1 MDKNKKSLRE
11 SSDFPGF
18 KVPLER
24 GNQPKPKSKVKFIYY
39 SYKTI
44 LPSKFKNIKNSSAQH
59 LLFILKQ

>member
-1 MDKNKKSLRE
+1 MIHNMDKNKKSLRE

-44 LPSKFKNIKNSSAQH
+44 LQTNFKNI
-59 LLFILKQ
+59 